1 MAYAT
6 QDDMTA
12 RFGMREVIA
21 LTDRSLH
28 GVIDTDVLQAA
39 LVDASAEIDGYLA
52 ARYALPLA
60 GPPRIISGYC
70 CDIARYRLCGSETLQ
85 TELIR
90 ERYQD
95 AIRFLTLAA
104 AGKVTLGGMPNG
116 GVAATD
122 NTVQFQ
128 PGSRVFARDAGGY

>member
-12 RFGMREVIA
+12 RFGMREVVA

-28 GVIDTDVLQAA
+28 GVIDAAVLQAA

-52 ARYALPLA
+52 ARYAVPLA
-60 GPPRIISGYC
+60 GPPRIICGYC
-70 CDIARYRLCGSETLQ
+70 CDIARYRLCGGATLHA
-85 TELIR
+85 ELIR
-90 ERYQD
+90 ERYRD

-104 AGKVTLGGMPNG
+104 AGKVTLGGMPDG
-116 GVAATD
+116 GVGAMDKA
-122 NTVQFQ
+122 VQWRV
-128 PGSRVFARDAGGY
+128 GRRVFVCNAEGF